1 MGSVRGSGTSGYI
14 QTNKFILPN
23 TYYRYVKD
31 IRIRNRSVTNKKN
44 ANERKEDDDENS
56 SKGTK
61 QRIEDIVRQLNDKD
75 KTKRIRKN
83 EIKKV
88 LNLGVEYCNKTLT
101 GATFSS
107 VTIAINKS
115 LTRLEAVMFGEKD
128 SRVSGNRVLQSVRDN
143 SKTAAKLLLKQKILK
158 KSQKLRVQIENKI
171 FKRIL
176 NECEKTNY
184 YKIHS

>member
-115 LTRLEAVMFGEKD
+115 LTRLKAVMFGEKD
-128 SRVSGNRVLQSVRDN
+128 SRVSGNRVLQSVRVRNKHLMIQNIGFNESVKN
-143 SKTAAKLLLKQKILK
+143 SVVNFKL
-158 KSQKLRVQIENKI
+158 
-171 FKRIL
+171 FYIL
-176 NECEKTNY
+176 NISTTRRTTQK
-184 YKIHS
+184 